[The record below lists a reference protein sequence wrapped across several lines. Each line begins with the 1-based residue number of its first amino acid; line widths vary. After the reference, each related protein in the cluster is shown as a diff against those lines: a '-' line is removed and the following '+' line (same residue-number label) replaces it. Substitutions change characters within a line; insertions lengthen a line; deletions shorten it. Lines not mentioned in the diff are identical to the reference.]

1 MIDVTKI
8 RKDFPIFKKRKI
20 IYLDNAASTQKPIQ
34 VIKAIVDFYENH
46 YANIHRG
53 LHTLSQE
60 ASEIYEESK
69 KVVAKFINARSWRE
83 IIYVRNTTEAINLLA
98 NTLPL
103 KKGDKVVTTIMEHH
117 SNFLPW
123 LRLKKLKK
131 IQLEVVDIN
140 EEQELDMN
148 DLEKKAKD
156 AKVIAV
162 TWVSNVLGN
171 INDLKEI
178 RKIADENGSI
188 LVVDGAQGVPH
199 LLTDVRKMRAD
210 FLAFP
215 SHKMLGPSGI
225 GVLYGKE
232 ELLEELDVFLVGGG
246 MIKDVHLD
254 DFTPA
259 DLPWKFE
266 AGTPFIEGAV
276 GLKAAIE
283 YLTSVGIENIEKHE
297 RELIKLL
304 VNGLEEMDI
313 EYYGTKDIKKRS
325 SLVSFNIKGI
335 HAHDVAEYLNYKN
348 IAVRSGLH
356 CAHPLHKRLNIPAS
370 VRASI
375 YLYNSES
382 DIIALLNALK
392 ELIKELGV

>member
-1 MIDVTKI
+1 MIDVAKI
-8 RKDFPIFKKRKI
+8 REDFPIFKRRKI

-178 RKIADENGSI
+178 RRIADENGSI

-199 LLTDVRKMRAD
+199 LLTDVRKMGAD
-210 FLAFP
+210 FLAFS

-246 MIKDVHLD
+246 MIKDVYLE

-259 DLPWKFE
+259 ELPWKFE

-382 DIIALLNALK
+382 DIIALLDALK
-392 ELIKELGV
+392 ELIKELSV

>member
-1 MIDVTKI
+1 MMDVAKI
-8 RKDFPIFKKRKI
+8 KEDFPIFKKRKI

-34 VIKAIVDFYENH
+34 VINEIVDFYENH
-46 YANIHRG
+46 YSNIHRG
-53 LHTLSQE
+53 LHILSQE

-69 KVVAKFINARSWRE
+69 KIVANFINAYSWRE
-83 IIYVRNTTEAINLLA
+83 IIYVRNTTEAINLIA

-103 KKGDKVVTTIMEHH
+103 NKGDKVVTTIMEHH

-131 IQLEVVDIN
+131 IQLEIVDIN

-162 TWVSNVLGN
+162 TFVSNVLGN
-171 INDLKEI
+171 MNDLKEI
-178 RKIADENGSI
+178 RRIADENASI
-188 LVVDGAQGVPH
+188 LIVDGAQGVPH
-199 LLTDVRKMRAD
+199 LLTNVKRMKVD
-210 FLAFP
+210 FLAF
-215 SHKMLGPSGI
+215 SAHKMLGPSGI
-225 GVLYGKE
+225 GILYGKE

-246 MIKDVHLD
+246 MIKDVRMD
-254 DFTPA
+254 EFVPA
-259 DLPWKFE
+259 ELPWKFE

-283 YLTSVGIENIEKHE
+283 YLTTVGMENIEKHE

-304 VNGLEEMDI
+304 VDGLEEQNI
-313 EYYGTKDIKKRS
+313 EYYGSRNIKKRS

-335 HAHDVAEYLNYKN
+335 HAHDVAEYLNYKH

-356 CAHPLHKRLNIPAS
+356 CAHPLHRRLNIPAS
-370 VRASI
+370 VRASV
-375 YLYNSES
+375 YLYNNEE
-382 DIIALLNALK
+382 DIIALLDALK
-392 ELIKELGV
+392 RLIKELNI